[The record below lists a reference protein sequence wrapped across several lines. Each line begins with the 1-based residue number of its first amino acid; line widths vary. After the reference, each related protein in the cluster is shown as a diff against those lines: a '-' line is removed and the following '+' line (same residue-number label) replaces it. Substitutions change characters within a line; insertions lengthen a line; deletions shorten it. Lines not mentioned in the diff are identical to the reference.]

1 MPPLDLNTT
10 KDFSI
15 VVAGIIALITFITG
29 TLEYRRRGRQERAET
44 FMQMRRRFQ
53 ESAEFRQIL
62 DLVTKNDPSV
72 SQINSQE
79 RRNLAG
85 FLEEVGLMVNS
96 GLIRPEVAR
105 VMFGVYVDLVKNC
118 PSFWEGLEPE
128 SPDWTMFRRLSK
140 LLDEVGK
147 RPPASNSRLRF

>member
-1 MPPLDLNTT
+1 MLQIDLSTT
-10 KDFSI
+10 KDVSI
-15 VVAGIIALITFITG
+15 IVAGLIALITFVTG

-53 ESAEFRQIL
+53 ESPEFRLIL
-62 DLVTKNDPSV
+62 DLVTKNDPTV
-72 SQINSQE
+72 AHVNSQE

-105 VMFGVYVDLVKNC
+105 VMFGVYVDLVKNS

-140 LLDEVGK
+140 ILDDVGK
-147 RPPASNSRLRF
+147 RPPASNNRLRF